1 MGYREWVSWGGK
13 TRFLWFQPLA
23 QTTATSGERF
33 TVTFT
38 LAGALISYPDTW
50 QLTLLAQL
58 NA

>member
-1 MGYREWVSWGGK
+1 MGYTEWVSGAGK

-23 QTTATSGERF
+23 QTTATRGERF
-33 TVTFT
+33 TVMFT
-38 LAGALISYPDTW
+38 LAVALISYPDTW